1 MVVETVAPLGSVSQ
15 LEAGLMHKSVLV
27 VEDEFL
33 IAMDIQLLLE
43 RRGWSVLGIAATVE
57 KALELLAH
65 DLPAVAILDVTLR
78 NGSVTRV
85 AEALRERNI
94 PLVVASAYNS
104 PELFGGEILAGA
116 PNVGEPTEERR
127 LLTVLDGLVRS

>member
-1 MVVETVAPLGSVSQ
+1 MNFWLTICRLWQ
-15 LEAGLMHKSVLV
+15 
-27 VEDEFL
+27 
-33 IAMDIQLLLE
+33 
-43 RRGWSVLGIAATVE
+43 
-57 KALELLAH
+57 
-65 DLPAVAILDVTLR
+65 LDVTLR
-78 NGSVTRV
+78 DGSVTRV